1 MEIVGPVA
9 DVRPWFAHAA
19 AYVLPMRV
27 GGGVRLKLL
36 EAWAMEVPCVT
47 TTLGAEG
54 VEDFQPG
61 RHALVADQPRDFA
74 EQVVQLLADPALGQT
89 LAAAGRRLVCE
100 SYDWAPIVEQMHQAW
115 TRYLPLGADAVR
127 STGDA
132 R

>member
-1 MEIVGPVA
+1 
-9 DVRPWFAHAA
+9 
-19 AYVLPMRV
+19 MRV

-61 RHALVADQPRDFA
+61 RHALVADQPHDFA
-74 EQVVQLLADPALGQT
+74 AQVARLLGDPSVGQT

-100 SYDWAPIVEQMHQAW
+100 QYDWAPIVEQMHQAW
-115 TRYLPLGADAVR
+115 ARHLALRTDGLRSSGAAATSDDQPTAPR
-127 STGDA
+127 STP